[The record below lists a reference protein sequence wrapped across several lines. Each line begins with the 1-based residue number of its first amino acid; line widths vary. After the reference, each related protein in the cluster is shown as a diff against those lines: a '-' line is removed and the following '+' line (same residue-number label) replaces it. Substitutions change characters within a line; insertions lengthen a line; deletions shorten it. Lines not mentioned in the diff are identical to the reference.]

1 MKHLG
6 IVLLLA
12 TMSIVVAC
20 QQPAAVSSPTVDLN
34 QARAEVSALNDRWV
48 ELYNARDFDA
58 LVMLYSEDAVV
69 LGPERALRG
78 HDEILSG
85 WDEDDGDGTATA
97 NHIYVSPSGELA
109 YMHGVWTSGNGA
121 AGSFISVLGKRDG
134 NWVFLSDSYNV
145 ETSPSAE

>member
-48 ELYNARDFDA
+48 ELMNARDYDGLA
-58 LVMLYSEDAVV
+58 MLYAEDAVV
-69 LGPERALRG
+69 LGPERVLKGRDQIRSDWE
-78 HDEILSG
+78 DE
-85 WDEDDGDGTATA
+85 GDATATA
-97 NHIYVSPSGELA
+97 DHIHVSPSGELA
-109 YMHGVWTSGNGA
+109 YMYGAWTSSNGF

-134 NWVFLSDSYNV
+134 NWVFLTDSYNV
-145 ETSPSAE
+145 ETKPSEE